1 MAGIV
6 PAPPVPVCCPAPA
19 RLPPHTHGQERG
31 GPFLLEW
38 KVWEAGEPWGGCV
51 GGVMCPEPKWG
62 GGRVTGGREREREV
76 TVPARA
82 LCRGTN

>member
-1 MAGIV
+1 MARIV
-6 PAPPVPVCCPAPA
+6 PAPPVPVGCPAPA
-19 RLPPHTHGQERG
+19 RLPPHGQERG

-38 KVWEAGEPWGGCV
+38 KVWEAGSLGEGG
-51 GGVMCPEPKWG
+51 GWVMCPEPNWG